1 MMKFELNLE
10 KPDPKRAMI
19 SASTIATSYIVGG
32 LIPLMPYFF
41 ISDIV
46 SALKMSVIATSIA
59 LVLFGWIKGR
69 FTGVNQGR
77 SAMQTLLIGGIAS
90 SAAFGLAHLLS

>member
-1 MMKFELNLE
+1 
-10 KPDPKRAMI
+10 
-19 SASTIATSYIVGG
+19 
-32 LIPLMPYFF
+32 
-41 ISDIV
+41 
-46 SALKMSVIATSIA
+46 MSVIATSIA

-90 SAAFGLAHLLS
+90 SAAFGLAHLFS

>member
-1 MMKFELNLE
+1 M
-10 KPDPKRAMI
+10 
-19 SASTIATSYIVGG
+19 
-32 LIPLMPYFF
+32 
-41 ISDIV
+41 

-77 SAMQTLLIGGIAS
+77 SAMQTLVIGALAS